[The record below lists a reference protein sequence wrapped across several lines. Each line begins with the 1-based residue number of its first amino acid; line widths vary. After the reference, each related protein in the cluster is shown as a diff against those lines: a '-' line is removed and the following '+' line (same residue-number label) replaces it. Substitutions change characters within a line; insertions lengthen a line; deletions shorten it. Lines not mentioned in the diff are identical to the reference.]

1 MTYLNYSWCK
11 QYVSC
16 SELYYTG
23 YSYDTASNNGWF
35 KITNCNL
42 PYVKQRRDSYFYFL
56 DFKYWRIF
64 KIMTANEGIGMD
76 LGLTNLLF
84 YFKSYNPFLWELS
97 VLLLGTI
104 PLILRVFK
112 DSILVKLGWFRKWT
126 ILESLKGLS
135 TVLDKF

>member
-1 MTYLNYSWCK
+1 MWCK
-11 QYVSC
+11 EYVSH
-16 SELYYTG
+16 SKLSYTG

-42 PYVKQRRDSYFYFL
+42 PYVKQRRDSYFYFW

-64 KIMTANEGIGMD
+64 KIMATNEGIGLD

-104 PLILRVFK
+104 SLILRVFK
-112 DSILVKLGWFRKWT
+112 DSILVKLISFRKWT
-126 ILESLKGLS
+126 IIKCLKGLP
-135 TVLDKF
+135 TVIDEF